1 MRLSAEGRMT
11 ASFFATFLLV
21 CSMASGTQRAGSPDA
36 EPIIVEPH
44 TKLLPAGP
52 GKRPFD
58 VTRHIIPLSAIDYS
72 IPRDAIPALAR
83 PRFVAAE
90 EARGRLKDSDRVL
103 GVFLKGEAKAYPTRI
118 LNWHELVNDQAGGQ
132 PILVSW

>member
-1 MRLSAEGRMT
+1 MT

-21 CSMASGTQRAGSPDA
+21 SSMASGAQGAASPDA

-44 TKLLPAGP
+44 KKLLPAGP

-58 VTRHIIPLSAIDYS
+58 VTRHVIPLSAIDDS
-72 IPRDAIPALAR
+72 IPRDAISALTR

-103 GVFLKGEAKAYPTRI
+103 GVFLNGEAKAYPIRI

-132 PILVSW
+132 PTLVSW